1 MKISV
6 YRLGNITARY
16 IDGTF
21 QENDDKN
28 AFLNRI
34 VTLSKL
40 NKIPKSFSTINI
52 DLSPVDTCASI
63 ISALILYKSSYSKVF
78 HIYNN
83 NELKLIELMK
93 MIKKS
98 NKEFIIVSDEEFY
111 KYIKNKSDILGII
124 NDLTNHSSKYNSNIN
139 MNNDF
144 TINYMKNLNLYW
156 PKIDVNYLDK
166 FLKNYLK

>member
-1 MKISV
+1 
-6 YRLGNITARY
+6 
-16 IDGTF
+16 
-21 QENDDKN
+21 
-28 AFLNRI
+28 
-34 VTLSKL
+34 
-40 NKIPKSFSTINI
+40 
-52 DLSPVDTCASI
+52 
-63 ISALILYKSSYSKVF
+63 
-78 HIYNN
+78 
-83 NELKLIELMK
+83 MK